1 MKLVVDLTRCQGYAQ
16 CAFLAPSAFTMH
28 GVGEALLYD
37 PEPSDELRERV
48 LRAAAACPV
57 QAIVLD
63 HDPVEDGA
71 QRAAAAAARRGDMDE
86 EFLRTGR
93 IVIVGA
99 SLAGTRAAGALRYQG
114 FTGSLTV
121 IGDEAAEPYDRP
133 PLSKQ
138 VLGGSVPAGHTGLP
152 RHRAI
157 DADWRLG
164 VAATGLDL
172 AAKQVRVADGSS
184 VGFDRLLITTGVRAR
199 PWPNPAE
206 AALDGVLTLRT
217 SHDADRLR
225 RLVAARPD
233 RVLVIGA
240 GFTGSEVASVCR
252 ALDVPVTVAEAGPAP
267 LAAALGGT
275 IGAIAADM
283 HREAGIDLRC
293 GVMVTAL
300 EGEDGRLRRARF
312 SDGSTLDVD
321 AAVAALG
328 AVRNV
333 DWLAGSGLAA
343 GRWGVACDAGCRV
356 FDVNGLVMDDV
367 FVAGDVARTP
377 HPLFGYQMLALEHWG
392 NAVAQAEVAA
402 HNMISDEAH
411 RWPHLAMP
419 VFWSTQFGIEIKSV
433 GVPNIAD
440 QVVVTQG
447 SVADR
452 RFVAAYGRRGRLV
465 GAVTF
470 DQSKWLEFYSRQI
483 ERGAPFPPAA
493 RTVDQPGELQPSPAG
508 FPTQP
513 IPTQDATVVL
523 TGHDP
528 GERRATL
535 LSS

>member
-16 CAFLAPSAFTMH
+16 CAFLAPDAFTMH
-28 GVGEALLYD
+28 GDGEALLYD

-63 HDPVEDGA
+63 RGPVEDGG

-86 EFLRTGR
+86 KFLRSGR

-121 IGDEAAEPYDRP
+121 IGDESAEPYDRP

-138 VLGGSVPAGHTGLP
+138 VLDGWVPAGHTGLP
-152 RHRAI
+152 RRGAI
-157 DADWRLG
+157 EADWRLG

-172 AAKQVRVADGSS
+172 AAKQVRLADGSS

-199 PWPNPAE
+199 PWPNPDE
-206 AALDGVLTLRT
+206 AALDGVLVLRT
-217 SHDADRLR
+217 RQDADRLR
-225 RLVAARPD
+225 RLLAARPN

-252 ALDVPVTVAEAGPAP
+252 ELDVPVTVAEAGPAP
-267 LAAALGGT
+267 LVAALGGA
-275 IGAIAADM
+275 IGAVAADM
-283 HREAGIDLRC
+283 HRKAGVDLRC

-300 EGEDGRLRRARF
+300 EGENGRLRRARL

-321 AAVAALG
+321 VAVAALG
-328 AVRNV
+328 GVRNV
-333 DWLAGSGLAA
+333 EWLAGSGLAA
-343 GRWGVACDAGCRV
+343 GPWGVACDAGCRA
-356 FDVNGLVMDDV
+356 FNANGLVTDDV

-377 HPLFGYQMLALEHWG
+377 QPLFGYH
-392 NAVAQAEVAA
+392 
-402 HNMISDEAH
+402 
-411 RWPHLAMP
+411 
-419 VFWSTQFGIEIKSV
+419 WSTQFSTEIKSV

-483 ERGAPFPPAA
+483 ERGAAFPPAS
-493 RTVDQPGELQPSPAG
+493 RTVDQPGELQPIAAE
-508 FPTQP
+508 FPTRP
-513 IPTQDATVVL
+513 IPTQGATAVL

-528 GERRATL
+528 AERRAIL
-535 LSS
+535 LPS